1 MVLKRSRGYEDIDGQ
16 TASATVQNDNSRNE
30 PVPPQEIEM
39 ASVSVV
45 PDGIVIFNNSF
56 ELNLIMRMISRY
68 FYCNTSSKRFRF
80 WLVSSKTILMDW
92 FVLDG

>member
-16 TASATVQNDNSRNE
+16 AASEAIHNDTTRNE

-45 PDGIVIFNNSF
+45 PDGILFY
-56 ELNLIMRMISRY
+56 LII
-68 FYCNTSSKRFRF
+68 
-80 WLVSSKTILMDW
+80 
-92 FVLDG
+92 